1 MRRLI
6 AVLALGV
13 SLPACAQTVR
23 PTQAQLDG
31 LAGNLGYRFTIVDNS
46 PADCPGEGGGCF
58 ISEIAITTPADLPPA
73 LAAAPIELRYGYVA
87 RVLVATS
94 DVFDNRLINGDLNAL
109 SLKPGKT
116 LRPATT
122 YRVRL
127 VGTGH
132 FFSTYY
138 PMPHA
143 HLMLPGLEGRV
154 IAATRPAID
163 PETGLEYLPFVT
175 PMTDEANLATAT
187 PDDRTQWLTPE
198 RAFARNVERGVG
210 GESAHAILPAPR
222 SVVRDQGAPVD
233 LTGGVKLQLTGLT
246 REAIASALDALAL
259 GTGGVPLAI
268 RLDSSLGAEAY
279 RLTVQGNAVAIV
291 AGDAAGASHALR
303 SLAQQAAHD
312 KGRIAPMTVEDAPR
326 FGFRGLHIDVARNF
340 HSKALLLK
348 LIEQMAAFKLNKLH
362 LHLGDDEGWRMEIK
376 ALPELTEI
384 GAFRCFDAT
393 ETRCLSPQLGADP
406 DPKAPVN
413 GFLSQADYLELLAAA
428 KARHIEVIP
437 SFDMPGHSRAA
448 IRAMEVRHQ
457 RLTKSGKADEAAL
470 YRLVEPADT
479 TKYRSIQNYDD
490 NTLNVC
496 IDSTYRFLDTVIDEM
511 AALHRQAGLPLK
523 TYHIGAD
530 ETAGAWGESP
540 ACKAMMAKT
549 GLKPT
554 QLGAHF
560 IERVSNDLAKKGIA
574 AAGWSDG
581 MGHTTPA
588 NMPKAVQ
595 SNIWGGLFSGGVTEA
610 HNQAN
615 RGWNTVISIP
625 DIAYLDMPHAPHP
638 MERGYDWAAREVEAF
653 ETFAFMPE
661 NLPANAS
668 IAKDIKA
675 LPSKLDD
682 ATPLTPGHGIKGMQ
696 AQLWSETIRGD
707 DQVEY
712 MFFPRLMALAE
723 RAWHR
728 ADWEPA
734 YIAGTGYA
742 HGDGKVDRAAILADW
757 KDFTA
762 RSAAQLPALDKAGIA
777 YRLAPPG
784 ARIAGGRLEA
794 NSELPGMTIEFRSGD
809 GGWQRYTAPVAVT
822 GPVTLRTRTPDG
834 KRASRSVTLKP

>member
-6 AVLALGV
+6 AVLAIGV
-13 SLPACAQTVR
+13 AAPALAQATA

-31 LAGNLGYRFTIVDNS
+31 LARDLGYRFTIVDNK
-46 PADCPGEGGGCF
+46 PADCPGDAGGCF
-58 ISEIAITTPADLPPA
+58 VSEIAITTPADLSPA
-73 LAAAPIELRYGYVA
+73 LAAAPIELRYGYVS
-87 RVLVATS
+87 RVLSVES
-94 DVFDNRLINGDLNAL
+94 DIFANRLVNGDLNAL
-109 SLKPGKT
+109 TLKPGK
-116 LRPATT
+116 RIAPSTT
-122 YRVRL
+122 YRIKL
-127 VGTGH
+127 IGTGH

-154 IAATRPAID
+154 IAATRPVVD
-163 PETGLEYLPFVT
+163 PETGLESLPFVA
-175 PMTDEANLATAT
+175 PMTDEAKLATAT

-198 RAFARNVERGVG
+198 RAFVRYAERGG
-210 GESAHAILPAPR
+210 AATPAHAILPAPKTVSR
-222 SVVRDQGAPVD
+222 GTGSPVD
-233 LTGGVKLQLTGLT
+233 LTKGVRLQLSGLT
-246 REAIASALDALAL
+246 RDAVAPALDALAL
-259 GTGGVPLAI
+259 KAGAVPLSI
-268 RLDSSLGAEAY
+268 RLDPALGAEAY
-279 RLTVQGNAVAIV
+279 RLTIASNAVTIV
-291 AGDAAGASHALR
+291 AADAAGASHALR

-312 KGRIAPMTVEDAPR
+312 KGRVTPLTVEDAPR

-340 HSKALLLK
+340 RSKAVILD

-362 LHLGDDEGWRMEIK
+362 LHLGEDEGWRLEIK
-376 ALPELTEI
+376 ALPELTEVA
-384 GAFRCFDAT
+384 AFRCFDDS
-393 ETRCLSPQLGADP
+393 ETRCLLPQLGADP
-406 DPKAPVN
+406 DPRAPVN

-448 IRAMEVRHQ
+448 IRAMEVRYQ
-457 RLTKSGKADEAAL
+457 RLTKAGKTADANR

-496 IDSTYRFLDTVIDEM
+496 IDSTYRFLDTVIDEV

-554 QLGAHF
+554 ELGAHF

-581 MGHTTPA
+581 MGHTKAA
-588 NMPKAVQ
+588 NMPKGVQ

-615 RGWNTVISIP
+615 RGWNIVISIP
-625 DIAYLDMPHAPHP
+625 DVAYFDMPYAPDP
-638 MERGYDWAAREVEAF
+638 MERGYDWAAREVEPW

-668 IAKDIKA
+668 IAVDIKSQ
-675 LPSKLDD
+675 PSKLAD
-682 ATPLTPGHGIKGMQ
+682 ATPLTTGHGIKGMQ
-696 AQLWSETIRGD
+696 AQLWSETVRSD

-712 MFFPRLMALAE
+712 MLFPRLMALAE
-723 RAWHR
+723 RAWHK

-734 YIAGTGYA
+734 YAAGADYA
-742 HGDGKVDRAAILADW
+742 HGDGKVDRAAIVADW
-757 KDFTA
+757 RDFSA
-762 RSAAQLPALDKAGIA
+762 RVAAQLPALDAAGIA

-784 ARIAGGRLEA
+784 ARIANGRLEA
-794 NSELPGMTIEFRSGD
+794 NSEWPGMTIEYRTGE
-809 GGWQRYTAPVAVT
+809 GAWQRYTAPVAVT
-822 GPVTLRTRTPDG
+822 GPVTLRTRTLDG
-834 KRASRSVTLKP
+834 KRASRSVTVK

>member
-31 LAGNLGYRFTIVDNS
+31 FADDLGYRFTIIDNR
-46 PADCPGEGGGCF
+46 PADCPGDGGGCF
-58 ISEIAITTPADLPPA
+58 VSEIAITTPADLPTA
-73 LAAAPIELRYGYVA
+73 LATAPIELRYGYVA
-87 RVLVATS
+87 RVLSATS
-94 DVFDNRLINGDLNAL
+94 DMFENHLINGDLNAL
-109 SLKPGKT
+109 TLKPGKR
-116 LRPATT
+116 LAPATT
-122 YRVRL
+122 YRIRL

-154 IAATRPAID
+154 IAATRPATD

-175 PMTDEANLATAT
+175 PMTNEAKLATAT

-198 RAFARNVERGVG
+198 RAFARNIERGVG
-210 GESAHAILPAPR
+210 GEPAHVILPAPR
-222 SVVRDQGAPVD
+222 SVVRGQGAPVD
-233 LTGGVKLQLTGLT
+233 LTRGVRLQPTGLT
-246 REAIASALDALAL
+246 REAIAPALDALAL
-259 GTGGVPLAI
+259 KAGGIPLAVE
-268 RLDSSLGAEAY
+268 RDPALGAEAY
-279 RLTVQGNAVAIV
+279 RLTVRDNAVAIV

-340 HSKALLLK
+340 HSKDMILG
-348 LIEQMAAFKLNKLH
+348 LIEQMAALKLNTLH
-362 LHLGDDEGWRMEIK
+362 LHLGEDEGWRLEIK
-376 ALPELTEI
+376 ALPELTEV
-384 GAFRCFDAT
+384 GAFRCFDDS
-393 ETRCLSPQLGADP
+393 ETRCLPPQLGADP

-428 KARHIEVIP
+428 KARHIDVIP

-457 RLTKSGKADEAAL
+457 RLTAAGKPAEAAL
-470 YRLVEPADT
+470 YRLVEPGDT

-496 IDSTYRFLDTVIDEM
+496 IDSTYRFLDTVIDEV

-549 GLKPT
+549 GLKT
-554 QLGAHF
+554 TELGAHF

-581 MGHTTPA
+581 MGHTKPA
-588 NMPKAVQ
+588 NMPKNVQ
-595 SNIWGGLFSGGVTEA
+595 SNIWGGLFTGGVTEA
-610 HNQAN
+610 HSQAN
-615 RGWNTVISIP
+615 RGWNIVISIP
-625 DIAYLDMPHAPHP
+625 DVAYLDMPYAPHP
-638 MERGYDWAAREVEAF
+638 MERGYDWAARDVDPF

-668 IAKDIKA
+668 IATDIKS
-675 LPSKLDD
+675 LPGKLDD
-682 ATPLTPGHGIKGMQ
+682 TAPLTPGHGIKGLQ
-696 AQLWSETIRGD
+696 AQLWSETVRSD
-707 DQVEY
+707 DQAEY
-712 MFFPRLMALAE
+712 MYFPRLMALAE

-728 ADWEPA
+728 AAWEPA
-734 YIAGTGYA
+734 YVPGATYS
-742 HGDGKVDRAAILADW
+742 HDDGKVDRAAIMADW
-757 KDFTA
+757 RDFAA
-762 RSAAQLPALDKAGIA
+762 RSAAQLPALDAAGIA
-777 YRLAPPG
+777 YRLPPPG
-784 ARIAGGRLEA
+784 ARIAGGMLEA
-794 NSELPGMTIEFRSGD
+794 NSELPGLAIEYRTGT
-809 GGWQRYTAPVAVT
+809 GAWQPYTAPVAAT
-822 GPVTLRTRTPDG
+822 GPVTLRTRSPDG
-834 KRASRSVTLKP
+834 KRASRSVTVR

>member
-13 SLPACAQTVR
+13 SAPALAQSAGPAQT
-23 PTQAQLDG
+23 QLDD
-31 LAGNLGYRFTIVDNS
+31 LAGKLGYRFTIIDNN
-46 PADCPGEGGGCF
+46 PVDCPGNAGGCF
-58 ISEIAITTPADLPPA
+58 ISEIAITTPAELPRA
-73 LAAAPIELRYGYVA
+73 LATAPIELRYSYVA
-87 RVLVATS
+87 RVLSAES
-94 DVFDNRLINGDLNAL
+94 DTFENRLINGDLNAL

-122 YRVRL
+122 YRIRL
-127 VGTGH
+127 TGTGH

-138 PMPHA
+138 PMPNA
-143 HLMLPGLEGRV
+143 HLMLPGLQGRV
-154 IAATRPAID
+154 IAASRPAID
-163 PETGLEYLPFVT
+163 PETGLEYLPFVA
-175 PMTDEANLATAT
+175 PMTDEAELATAA
-187 PDDRTQWLTPE
+187 PDDRTRWRTPE
-198 RAFARNVERGVG
+198 RAFAINTERGVG
-210 GESAHAILPAPR
+210 GEPAHAILPAPR
-222 SVVRDQGAPVD
+222 SVKPGDGAPVD
-233 LTGGVKLQLTGLT
+233 LTRGVDLRLTGLT
-246 REAIASALDALAL
+246 REAVAPALDALAL
-259 GTGGVPLAI
+259 GTGNVPLTIGIDRA
-268 RLDSSLGAEAY
+268 LGAEGY
-279 RLTVQGNAVAIV
+279 RLTVKDNAVAIV

-303 SLAQQAAHD
+303 SLAQQAAYT
-312 KGRIAPMTVEDAPR
+312 KGRVAPMTVEDAPR
-326 FGFRGLHIDVARNF
+326 FGFRGLHIDFARNF

-348 LIEQMAAFKLNKLH
+348 LIEQMAVFKLNTLH

-384 GAFRCFDAT
+384 GAFRCFDAS
-393 ETRCLSPQLGADP
+393 ETRCLQPQLGADP
-406 DPKAPVN
+406 DPEAPVN

-448 IRAMEVRHQ
+448 IRAMEVRHE
-457 RLTKSGKADEAAL
+457 RLTAAGKPAEAAR

-479 TKYRSIQNYDD
+479 TEYRSIQNYDD

-496 IDSTYRFLDTVIDEM
+496 IDSTYRFLDTMIDEV

-549 GLKPT
+549 GLKPAE
-554 QLGAHF
+554 LGAHF

-581 MGHTTPA
+581 MGHTKPE
-588 NMPKAVQ
+588 NMPKGVQ
-595 SNIWGGLFSGGVTEA
+595 TNIWGGLFGGGVAEA

-615 RGWNTVISIP
+615 RGWKTVISIP
-625 DIAYLDMPHAPHP
+625 DIAYLDMPYAPHP
-638 MERGYDWAAREVEAF
+638 MERGYDWAAREVEPF

-661 NLPANAS
+661 NLPANA
-668 IAKDIKA
+668 AVALDIKA
-675 LPSKLDD
+675 RPGKLADS
-682 ATPLTPGHGIKGMQ
+682 APLQPGRGMAGMQ
-696 AQLWSETIRGD
+696 AQLWSETIRSD

-728 ADWEPA
+728 ADWEPP
-734 YIAGTGYA
+734 YVAGATYA
-742 HGDGKVDRAAILADW
+742 HGDARVDRAAILADW
-757 KDFTA
+757 RDFTA
-762 RSAAQLPALDKAGIA
+762 RAAAQLPALDKADIA

-784 ARIAGGRLEA
+784 ARIADGRLEA
-794 NSELPGMTIEFRSGD
+794 NTELPGIAIEYRVGE
-809 GGWQRYTAPVAVT
+809 GAWQRYTAPVAVS
-822 GPVTLRTRTPDG
+822 GPVTLRTRSPDG
-834 KRASRSVTLKP
+834 KRASRSVKVEP